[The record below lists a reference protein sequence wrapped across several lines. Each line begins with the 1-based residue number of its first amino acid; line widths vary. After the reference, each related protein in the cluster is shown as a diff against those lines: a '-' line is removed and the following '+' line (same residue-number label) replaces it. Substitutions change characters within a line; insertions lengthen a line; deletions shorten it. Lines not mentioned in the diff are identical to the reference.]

1 MSAFGGTT
9 RLGKALRTCA
19 VSVALT
25 GSFAIAGVRA
35 GESPVIAPSSSVAAD
50 AGTPAPEEAGRPV
63 CARVGTRSEG
73 WAWPSG
79 RFIHWAKCKGM
90 VPKCHAAKDGKDG
103 RDVEGW
109 YANGALIAPA
119 RCSESGKKQR

>member
-1 MSAFGGTT
+1 
-9 RLGKALRTCA
+9 
-19 VSVALT
+19 
-25 GSFAIAGVRA
+25 
-35 GESPVIAPSSSVAAD
+35 
-50 AGTPAPEEAGRPV
+50 
-63 CARVGTRSEG
+63 
-73 WAWPSG
+73 
-79 RFIHWAKCKGM
+79 M